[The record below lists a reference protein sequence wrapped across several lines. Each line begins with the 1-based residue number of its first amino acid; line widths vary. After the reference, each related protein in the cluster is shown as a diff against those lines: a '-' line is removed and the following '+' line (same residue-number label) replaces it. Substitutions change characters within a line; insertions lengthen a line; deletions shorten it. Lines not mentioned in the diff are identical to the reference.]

1 MNTCNF
7 FGIYPDEI
15 ERASDICTE
24 TLEHMG
30 LSNNEIDEL
39 YDNMHEEFYS
49 FCGTTNSNIT
59 NELILSMFTV
69 VKEYI
74 LERYADLDIDVY
86 VNGYDSDIIINGE
99 YAQNYDFGS

>member
-1 MNTCNF
+1 MKACNF

-39 YDNMHEEFYS
+39 YDEMYDEFREMTGCLES
-49 FCGTTNSNIT
+49 NVTNDLIYAMFNTVKGYI
-59 NELILSMFTV
+59 NEKFS
-69 VKEYI
+69 
-74 LERYADLDIDVY
+74 DLDVSIY

-99 YAQNYDFGS
+99 YAQNYDFEG